1 MQVGDF
7 ALCFCFSLQ
16 IGWLTNELSGISYF
30 ALTMKL
36 PSASKLMVREAAT
49 SSYLW
54 WQGRG
59 GRPTWPNTTMAC
71 GNIAW
76 LMVIG

>member
-1 MQVGDF
+1 
-7 ALCFCFSLQ
+7 
-16 IGWLTNELSGISYF
+16 
-30 ALTMKL
+30 MKL

-59 GRPTWPNTTMAC
+59 GRPTWPNITMAC

>member
-54 WQGRG
+54 WQGRVCG
-59 GRPTWPNTTMAC
+59 GKGGVEGQPGLT
-71 GNIAW
+71 
-76 LMVIG
+76 